1 MQLLLFNKL
10 TIIKPIE
17 ERGVGVPG
25 MGYQL
30 RYDVNVFIST
40 H

>member
-17 ERGVGVPG
+17 EIPG

-30 RYDVNVFIST
+30 RYDVNVCIST